1 MDRDIATERA
11 TRIAELNDV
20 FRRSVANTVITPGV
34 MVLEDVLG
42 LMRRVYEYKDFNE
55 DNDPYGEH
63 DFGSFD
69 WHGEK
74 IFWKINYYEKEY
86 QYYCDP
92 LSPECK
98 RVMTVMLAE
107 EY

>member
-1 MDRDIATERA
+1 MNTETTRAAEIAK
-11 TRIAELNDV
+11 LNDV
-20 FRRSVANTVITPGV
+20 FREHGLRFTITRGIQA
-34 MVLEDVLG
+34 MVDVLG
-42 LMRRVYEYKDFNE
+42 VIEAVRGYADFNE

-74 IFWKINYYEKEY
+74 VFWKIDYYDQMLETWHS
-86 QYYCDP
+86 P
-92 LSPECK
+92 LSPDCN
-98 RVMTVMLAE
+98 RVLTIMLAE